1 MMMMMMKILM
11 MMIMLIMTMMA
22 VYTCIQIWATYVYFF
37 LHGIDI
43 PTRSLCAEVVA
54 AGKSGFPELPSV
66 SAMLDDSTHTLSGI
80 SQQAQKLQQQMLEVQ
95 QEKWPMFSGF
105 FSKYLTNRSFSKKK
119 GTFEFLMIFLF
130 PRWGCLFS
138 SLADIPPFFLGGGG
152 GGVGVMFCVLG
163 GTVESQRLAKLEAE
177 DLTSWKFDRR
187 MLLAWRSRR
196 QSLIASCRNRK
207 RKTASWWRRMLRLH
221 KTSCVLTALVNLKL
235 EV

>member
-1 MMMMMMKILM
+1 MFK
-11 MMIMLIMTMMA
+11 ML
-22 VYTCIQIWATYVYFF
+22 

-43 PTRSLCAEVVA
+43 PTRSLSCAEVVA

-95 QEKWPMFSGF
+95 QEKWSMFFMIFLQIS
-105 FSKYLTNRSFSKKK
+105 NRSFSKKK
-119 GTFEFLMIFLF
+119 GTFELMMIFLF
-130 PRWGCLFS
+130 PRWGCLFN
-138 SLADIPPFFLGGGG
+138 SLADISPLFFVGG
-152 GGVGVMFCVLG
+152 GVMFCVFG
-163 GTVESQRLAKLEAE
+163 GTVESQRLAKVEAE
-177 DLTSWKFDRR
+177 NLTSWKFGRR
-187 MLLAWRSRR
+187 MLLAWKSRR